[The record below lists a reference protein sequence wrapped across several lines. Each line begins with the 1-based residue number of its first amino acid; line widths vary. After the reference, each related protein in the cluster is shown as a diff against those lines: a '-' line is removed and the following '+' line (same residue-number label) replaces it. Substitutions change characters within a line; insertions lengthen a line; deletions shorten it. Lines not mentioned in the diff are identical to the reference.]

1 MVNGE
6 SREGSPTQFI
16 NTTTPPKLGS
26 VVVFASDSAN
36 VIANAPSHVIA
47 NAPSHVIAS
56 EAKQSRG
63 YGHIC
68 LDCFVASSSQ

>member
-16 NTTTPPKLGS
+16 NTTTPPKLGG

-36 VIANAPSHVIA
+36 VIA